1 MKELEEKY
9 RHQVNYTEEEIL
21 ELEPVLTEESGF
33 GYSRRKR
40 DVETEFLSEL
50 NCGQTKCTFISC
62 VIGPLE
68 KKGFTLIKIRSR
80 LWVRTLDKIKRNDV
94 EISSKLVTKV
104 TKLPYGVNPE
114 YLGFKTHHVTTQV
127 EIFRYFLRI
136 HLDFTKY
143 FYFKL
148 IHISIFLNI
157 NIFLRSLISRLYG
170 LCI

>member
-9 RHQVNYTEEEIL
+9 RNNVNYTSGEEIK
-21 ELEPVLTEESGF
+21 EPEPNLVDEPGF

-127 EIFRYFLRI
+127 
-136 HLDFTKY
+136 
-143 FYFKL
+143 
-148 IHISIFLNI
+148 
-157 NIFLRSLISRLYG
+157 
-170 LCI
+170 